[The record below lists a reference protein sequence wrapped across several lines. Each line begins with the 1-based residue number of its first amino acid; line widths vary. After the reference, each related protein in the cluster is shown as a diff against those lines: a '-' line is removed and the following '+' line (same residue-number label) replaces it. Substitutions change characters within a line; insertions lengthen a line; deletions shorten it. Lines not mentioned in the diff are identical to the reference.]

1 MQWEPCP
8 LHNSFSSLQHLNT
21 MTSLQITPELLRQK
35 TSPFQWQTTTAL
47 LVLITVYLTSWMNT
61 EMSVSALLDGWQH
74 MHAYIIGNPEIK
86 GSSFFPPSFIVY
98 DINLYL
104 RAMLETI
111 EMAVVALVL
120 SIAVGFPLS
129 LLASRNIL
137 EILIPG
143 RGIVASSARRLT
155 YAAAMMV
162 ANVFRSINEIVW
174 ALLFVSAVG
183 LGPMAGILALG
194 VHTAGVLCKLL
205 AEGNEAIDPG
215 PVEALTATGASFPK
229 IIVYAV
235 LPQTMPHFISMVLYR
250 FESDVRSA
258 SILGFVGAGGIGFYL
273 FDKVRAFENADVTT
287 IILVIITTV
296 WLIDKLSAAIR
307 KKFI

>member
-1 MQWEPCP
+1 
-8 LHNSFSSLQHLNT
+8 
-21 MTSLQITPELLRQK
+21 MTTSTPITPEQLK
-35 TSPFQWQTTTAL
+35 KEASPFQWQTMLILLAL
-47 LVLITVYLTSWMNT
+47 AIAYFTSWFDT
-61 EMSVSALLDGWQH
+61 EMSLGSLIDGWDYMQS
-74 MHAYIIGNPEIK
+74 YIVGNPEIE
-86 GSSFFPPSFIVY
+86 GSSFFPPDFNAY
-98 DINLYL
+98 DIRLYIK
-104 RAMLETI
+104 AMYETI
-111 EMAVVALVL
+111 EMAVVALFL
-120 SIAVGFPLS
+120 SVVVGFPLS
-129 LLASRNIL
+129 LFASRNIL
-137 EILIPG
+137 KILIPG
-143 RGIVASSARRLT
+143 RGFAAKGLRRFF
-155 YAAAMMV
+155 YACATLV

-205 AEGNEAIDPG
+205 SEGNEAIDPG

-287 IILVIITTV
+287 IIIIIVMTV
-296 WLIDKLSAAIR
+296 WLIDRLSAMIR
-307 KKFI
+307 KKYI

>member
-1 MQWEPCP
+1 MQNC
-8 LHNSFSSLQHLNT
+8 SDSL
-21 MTSLQITPELLRQK
+21 SVAELKRQV
-35 TSPFQWQTTTAL
+35 SPFKPQTIVTFIIL
-47 LVLITVYLTSWMNT
+47 SFVYVLSWNNT
-61 EMSVSALLDGWQH
+61 EMSVSELASGWEH
-74 MHAYIIGNPEIK
+74 MRSYIVGNQSIP
-86 GSSFFPPSFIVY
+86 GSSFFPPSFVSADIKVY
-98 DINLYL
+98 AK
-104 RAMLETI
+104 AMLETI
-111 EMAVVALVL
+111 EMAVVALIM
-120 SIAVGFPLS
+120 SIVIGFPLS
-129 LLASRNIL
+129 LFASRNIL
-137 EILIPG
+137 EILFPG
-143 RGIVASSARRLT
+143 KHPIMKALRRLC
-155 YAAAMMV
+155 YLSAMLF

-194 VHTAGVLCKLL
+194 IHTAGVLAKLL

-229 IIVYAV
+229 IIVFAV

-287 IILVIITTV
+287 IIIIIVITV
-296 WLIDKLSAAIR
+296 WLIDKLSATVR